1 MNQSVTLEVFY
12 PHSPE
17 RVWQALTDQRALAI
31 WMLDND
37 FEPRIGH
44 KFHFRQPIVP
54 GFDPS
59 ELRGANRTI
68 HCEVIE
74 LEPSKRLAYRWQED
88 QTDYSTIVTWTLI
101 AVPEGTMLQ
110 LHHHQPDQTTAI
122 SPSAMFQRFAQRATP
137 QEPMAIFDSVL
148 DGKEADSPLT
158 TIVVGMNDD
167 SQSRQVLSS
176 IFLTPVSSLE
186 LQAEWNH
193 RLTMLNQE
201 LSANRGS
208 D

>member
-17 RVWQALTDQRALAI
+17 RVWQALTDQRALAM

-44 KFHFRQPIVP
+44 KFHFRQSIMP
-54 GFDPS
+54 GFD
-59 ELRGANRTI
+59 RTI

-74 LEPSKRLAYRWQED
+74 LEPLKRLVYRWQEA
-88 QTDYSTIVTWTLI
+88 QAEASTIVTWTLT
-101 AVPEGTMLQ
+101 AVSGGTMLQ
-110 LHHHQPDQTTAI
+110 LHHHQRSQTTAI
-122 SPSAMFQRFAQRATP
+122 SPSAMFQRLAQRTTS
-137 QEPMAIFDSVL
+137 QEPMAMSNSSL
-148 DGKEADSPLT
+148 YGQEYESLMN
-158 TIVVGMNDD
+158 TIAIGSMNDG
-167 SQSRQVLSS
+167 SKSRQHLSS
-176 IFLTPVSSLE
+176 IFLAPVSSLE

-201 LSANRGS
+201 LSKTLKKLHY
-208 D
+208 

>member
-17 RVWQALTDQRALAI
+17 RVWQALTDQRALAV

-54 GFDPS
+54 GF
-59 ELRGANRTI
+59 NRII

-74 LEPSKRLAYRWQED
+74 LDLLKRLVYRWQE
-88 QTDYSTIVTWTLI
+88 TETEASTIVTWTLI

-148 DGKEADSPLT
+148 DGKEADSLLT
-158 TIVVGMNDD
+158 TIVIGMNDD
-167 SQSRQVLSS
+167 SQSRQGLSS

-201 LSANRGS
+201 LSSNHVS